1 MANAKI
7 IDQLVEYMLSARD
20 MPLPEEVVQRAKN
33 HLLDTLA
40 AIVSGSE
47 LRPGALAIQFARSQG
62 GIQEASVLGS
72 NLVTS
77 ALWAAFANGIS
88 AHSDESD
95 DSNDRLHPGCSVVPA
110 AWAVAERE
118 KNSGKALLNAVVL
131 GYDIASRF
139 NKALIAKSTSVAG
152 TFGAA
157 AAAGSLLELDAA
169 QARYLLSYA
178 AQQASGST
186 AWIGDDEHIEKAFD
200 FGGIPGR
207 NGVTAALLVKAGFTG
222 NADVFA
228 GDRNY
233 LDEQSPPPDSTALV
247 SELGTRYEITRG
259 LIKKYPTGAPM
270 QEAVEAMVRLV
281 TRHGIKAADVAKV
294 VVRLP
299 ERGAQT
305 VNNRH
310 MPDVNVQYI
319 MSVVLLDGRL
329 TFAAAHDYARMQD
342 KRVPDLRARVQLMA
356 DEAMTRSP
364 QRYQARVEVTLSQG
378 QRYEEHVIDVRGRPQ
393 NPMTAAEVQDKALE
407 LMTPVLGS
415 ERVGRLFDV
424 ILNLESVADIN
435 ELRPILI
442 KL

>member
-1 MANAKI
+1 MAKKI
-7 IDQLVEYMLSARD
+7 IDQLVEYIQSSQD
-20 MPLPEEVVQRAKN
+20 MPLPDEVVQRGKN

-40 AIVSGSE
+40 AIVSGSQ
-47 LRPGALAIQFARSQG
+47 LHPGHLGIQFTRSQG

-72 NLVTS
+72 DLRTS
-77 ALWAAFANGIS
+77 AIWAAFANGIS
-88 AHSDESD
+88 AHADESD
-95 DSNDRLHPGCSVVPA
+95 DSNDRLHPGCAVVPA
-110 AWAVAERE
+110 AWAMAERE
-118 KNSGKALLNAVVL
+118 KKSGKALLNAVVL

-157 AAAGSLLELDAA
+157 VAAGSLLNLYAT
-169 QARYLLSYA
+169 QSRYLLSYA
-178 AQQASGST
+178 AQQASGSN

-200 FGGIPGR
+200 YGGITGR

-222 NADVFA
+222 NADVFE

-233 LDEQSPPPDSTALV
+233 LDEQWPAPAKDELV

-259 LIKKYPTGAPM
+259 LIKKFPTGAPM
-270 QEAVEAMVRLV
+270 QEAVEAMIRLID
-281 TRHGIKAADVAKV
+281 RHGIKATDVTKV

-319 MSVVLLDGRL
+319 MSVVLLDGKMS
-329 TFAAAHDYARMQD
+329 FEAAHDYSRMQD
-342 KRVPDLRARVQLMA
+342 KAVLALRERVELVA
-356 DEAMTRSP
+356 DEEMTRSP
-364 QRYQARVEVTLSQG
+364 HRYQALVEVSLAQG
-378 QRYEEHVIDVRGRPQ
+378 QRFEEHVIDVRGRPQ
-393 NPMTAAEVQDKALE
+393 NPMTAAEVEGKAQE
-407 LMTPVLGS
+407 LMTPVLGG
-415 ERVGRLFDV
+415 ERVGRLFEA
-424 ILNLESVADIN
+424 IRRLESIVDIN
-435 ELRPILI
+435 ELRPLLI

>member
-1 MANAKI
+1 MAKKI
-7 IDQLVEYMLSARD
+7 IDQLVDYLLPARD
-20 MPLPEEVVQRAKN
+20 TALPGEVVQRAKN

-40 AIVSGSE
+40 AIVSGSQ
-47 LRPGALAIQFARSQG
+47 LQPGNLGIQFCRSQG

-72 NLVTS
+72 NLITS
-77 ALWAAFANGIS
+77 AIWAAFANGIS
-88 AHSDESD
+88 AHADESD

-110 AWAVAERE
+110 AWAMAERG
-118 KNSGKALLNAVVL
+118 KKSGKALLNAVVI

-139 NKALIAKSTSVAG
+139 NKALISKSTSVAG

-157 AAAGSLLELDAA
+157 VAAGSLLDFNVA
-169 QARYLLSYA
+169 QTRYLLSYA
-178 AQQASGST
+178 AQQASGSN
-186 AWIGDDEHIEKAFD
+186 AWIGDDEHVEKAFD
-200 FGGIPGR
+200 YGGITGR

-222 NADVFA
+222 NGDVFE

-233 LDEQSPPPDSTALV
+233 LDEQWPAPDKDELV

-259 LIKKYPTGAPM
+259 LIKKFPTGAPM
-270 QEAVEAMVRLV
+270 QEAVEAILRLIN
-281 TRHGIKAADVAKV
+281 RHDIKAADVAKV

-319 MSVVLLDGRL
+319 MSVALLDGKL
-329 TFAAAHDYARMQD
+329 SFAAAHDYARMQD
-342 KRVPDLRARVQLMA
+342 KAVLDLRARVQLLA

-364 QRYQARVEVTLSQG
+364 HRYQAAVEVTLAQG
-378 QRYEEHVIDVRGRPQ
+378 GRFEEHVIDVRGRPQ
-393 NPMTAAEVQDKALE
+393 NPMTAAEVEDKAQD

-415 ERVGRLFDV
+415 ERVRRLFDA
-424 ILNLESVADIN
+424 IRHLESIADIN
-435 ELRPILI
+435 ELRPLLI